1 MKLVGIAINIGAIAT
16 CLAVTLSLQ
25 LPRVRQKIVGE
36 TPQVSQQI
44 VEQERTRLK
53 FFNQFPR
60 SGFGFNNLIADLTF
74 LGFLQYFGDDKAR
87 EENKTGYSLSPEYFE
102 VIVDRDPRFLLS
114 YLFLSTS
121 TSSYA
126 AQPCRSI
133 ALYTK
138 GIQSLVPEQ
147 QAEAYTVWRY
157 KGIDELLF
165 LGNGE
170 LARESYLKA
179 AEWIERATFSADSIT
194 KDQKTISQS
203 FRESAE
209 VLKVNPRSR
218 LARITAWGSVLSAA
232 VDKKTVQ
239 IAVQELAELGM
250 SVQADNDGKLSMTVI
265 PGYKPANELNVK
277 VAAKTCAVR

>member
-53 FFNQFPR
+53 FIKQFPR
-60 SGFGFNNLIADLTF
+60 NGFGFNNLIADLTF
-74 LGFLQYFGDDKAR
+74 LGFQQYFGDDKAR
-87 EENKTGYSLSPEYFE
+87 EANKTGYSLSPEYFE

-121 TSSYA
+121 TSIYA
-126 AQPCRSI
+126 AQPCKSI
-133 ALYTK
+133 ALYAK
-138 GIQSLVPEQ
+138 GAQSLVPEQ

-170 LARESYLKA
+170 LARQSYLKA
-179 AEWIERATFSADSIT
+179 AEWVDRATFDADSIT
-194 KDQKTISQS
+194 KDKSISRS
-203 FRESAE
+203 FRDSAE
-209 VLKVNPRSR
+209 VLKINPRSR
-218 LARITAWGSVLSAA
+218 EARIAAWGSVLAA
-232 VDKKTVQ
+232 AIDKKTVQ

-250 SVQADNDGKLSMTVI
+250 NVKADNNGKLSMTVI
-265 PGYKPANELNVK
+265 PGYKPANKLNVK
-277 VAAKTCAVR
+277 VAAKTCTVR